1 MTSGDAFNRA
11 IWAAREAE
19 EAASGHRSDERM
31 RRTVGDREPGRR
43 ADYPKATA
51 WAGVAQA
58 WAAIAA
64 VAPESQ
70 G

>member
-1 MTSGDAFNRA
+1 MTGEEALTHA

-19 EAASGHRSDERM
+19 EAASGHRSDERL
-31 RRTVGDREPGRR
+31 RRTIGDTEPGRR

-64 VAPESQ
+64 VVPD
-70 G
+70 